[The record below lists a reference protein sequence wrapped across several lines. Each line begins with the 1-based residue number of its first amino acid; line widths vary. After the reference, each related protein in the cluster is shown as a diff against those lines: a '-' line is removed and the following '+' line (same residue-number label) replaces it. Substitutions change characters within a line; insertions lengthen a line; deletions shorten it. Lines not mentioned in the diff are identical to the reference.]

1 MTKLSGEQYG
11 TSESLKAIEAN
22 GDMSNG
28 TSQYDLSKSD
38 INLVKKEEKYQPGNT
53 TNVAVFNQP
62 IIHHS

>member
-11 TSESLKAIEAN
+11 TSENLKAIEAN

-28 TSQYDLSKSD
+28 TPQYDLSKSD

-53 TNVAVFNQP
+53 ANVAIFNQP
-62 IIHHS
+62 FIYHS